1 MPELKR
7 RGRPRKDDKQV
18 PVVIFVSQEL
28 ATQLK
33 KISKY
38 HGRSRSAH
46 LGRVLEDYCVQEA
59 DNAK

>member
-18 PVVIFVSQEL
+18 PVVVLVSQEL

-33 KISKY
+33 KMIAANSFA
-38 HGRSRSAH
+38 S
-46 LGRVLEDYCVQEA
+46 VE
-59 DNAK
+59 

>member
-18 PVVIFVSQEL
+18 PVVVLVSQEL

-33 KISKY
+33 KISRQ
-38 HGRSRSAH
+38 HGRSRSSH
-46 LGRVLEDYCVQEA
+46 LGKVLEEYCNQEA
-59 DNAK
+59 NNAK